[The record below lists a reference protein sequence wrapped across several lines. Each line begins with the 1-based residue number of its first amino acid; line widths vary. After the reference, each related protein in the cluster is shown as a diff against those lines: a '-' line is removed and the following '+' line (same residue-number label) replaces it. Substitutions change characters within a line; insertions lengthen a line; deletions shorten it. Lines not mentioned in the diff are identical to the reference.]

1 MITRVLVRVT
11 HRAGRGLMLRCVLRV
26 AGALRRVADQV
37 QGAEDTVAEEQR
49 PHEEER

>member
-1 MITRVLVRVT
+1 MTRGILVSVT
-11 HRAGRGLMLRCVLRV
+11 QPASRGLMLRCVLAV
-26 AGALRRVADQV
+26 VGALREVAHQV